1 MILNVGTIF
10 KLFKYHKLELRVRN
24 FNLAIENRYY
34 IFIYIHFLLVGI
46 PKLCNILLFINLIIQ
61 QKNGI

>member
-10 KLFKYHKLELRVRN
+10 KLFKYHKLELRVGHL
-24 FNLAIENRYY
+24 NLVIENHYY
-34 IFIYIHFLLVGI
+34 IIIYIHFLLVGI
-46 PKLCNILLFINLIIQ
+46 PKLCNILLFINLVIQ